1 MPAALDALQI
11 ANLIAFACCF
21 ASFVWAMKHHFRTVG
36 RFPSGARAIQLV
48 GGLFMLA
55 HFVALLQPGS
65 SQGAAAVIALLL
77 YGASFVL
84 FWDCV
89 RINRGKPLSVAFSS
103 DKPEHLMTRGPYR
116 YVRHPFYASYSLA
129 WIAGIVASAQPWLLL
144 SLLVMGAFYYRAA
157 RQEERKFA
165 SGELA
170 AAYEDYRR
178 RAGMFTPRLWPSEAA
193 VTRKKSA

>member
-1 MPAALDALQI
+1 MPNELSGLQI

-21 ASFVWAMKHHFRTVG
+21 ASFVWAMKYHFRTVE
-36 RFPSGARAIQLV
+36 RFPIGARAIQLA
-48 GGLFMLA
+48 GGLFILA
-55 HFVALLQPGS
+55 HLVALLQPGS
-65 SQGAAAVIALLL
+65 SRGAAAVIALLL

-84 FWDCV
+84 FWVCV
-89 RINRGKPLSVAFSS
+89 RINRGQPLSVAFSN
-103 DKPEHLMTRGPYR
+103 DKPRHLMTRGPYR

-144 SLLVMGAFYYRAA
+144 SLLVMGAIYYRAA
-157 RQEERKFA
+157 IQEEQKFA

-178 RAGMFTPRLWPSEAA
+178 RTGMFIPRIWPDAA
-193 VTRKKSA
+193 ESARKKSV